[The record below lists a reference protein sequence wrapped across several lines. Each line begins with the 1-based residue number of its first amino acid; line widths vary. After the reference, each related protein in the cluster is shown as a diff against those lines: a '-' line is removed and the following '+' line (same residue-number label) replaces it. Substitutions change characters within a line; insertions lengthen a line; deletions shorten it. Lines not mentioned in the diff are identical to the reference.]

1 MKNRSHHSNWLQIK
15 KMEEKYKDTDL
26 REALRRKY
34 ADAPKL
40 PENFMENMKL
50 RTGEQTKPK
59 AVPAVKRW
67 RWVTVA
73 ACLLLIIGIGLTFMP
88 TDRQGQPATKAIAK
102 AEPKLQQTTNLA
114 NETNSS
120 ANTYHPTPITHHP
133 ESNTLKPAPGTQHP
147 IPNNQH
153 QTTSTQQPTPTTQLC
168 YATHELSED
177 TIPYQDPARVDD
189 FIAKMAAYNKVKE
202 GELACSASAG
212 SSVVSAVYVFPDN
225 QEIDLFSRLLQ
236 VACRYSDKTPGYH
249 LNFSHQQFFFEL
261 KDMRHQLQYRWIA
274 ERINGAILLYCT
286 NAPIGVEVSSA
297 CYQEYRDEM
306 MHTKSMNIKT
316 RDI

>member
-1 MKNRSHHSNWLQIK
+1 
-15 KMEEKYKDTDL
+15 
-26 REALRRKY
+26 
-34 ADAPKL
+34 
-40 PENFMENMKL
+40 
-50 RTGEQTKPK
+50 
-59 AVPAVKRW
+59 
-67 RWVTVA
+67 
-73 ACLLLIIGIGLTFMP
+73 
-88 TDRQGQPATKAIAK
+88 
-102 AEPKLQQTTNLA
+102 
-114 NETNSS
+114 
-120 ANTYHPTPITHHP
+120 
-133 ESNTLKPAPGTQHP
+133 
-147 IPNNQH
+147 
-153 QTTSTQQPTPTTQLC
+153 
-168 YATHELSED
+168 
-177 TIPYQDPARVDD
+177 
-189 FIAKMAAYNKVKE
+189 VKE
-202 GELACSASAG
+202 GELVCSASAG

-297 CYQEYRDEM
+297 CYQEYRDEL

>member
-1 MKNRSHHSNWLQIK
+1 MK
-15 KMEEKYKDTDL
+15 EKYKDTDL
-26 REALRRKY
+26 REALQRKY
-34 ADAPKL
+34 ADTPKL
-40 PENFMENMKL
+40 PENFMENIKL
-50 RTGEQTKPK
+50 RTGEQTKPELI
-59 AVPAVKRW
+59 PAAKRW
-67 RWVTVA
+67 WWVTVA

-114 NETNSS
+114 NKTNSS
-120 ANTYHPTPITHHP
+120 ANTQHPTPITHHQAP
-133 ESNTLKPAPGTQHP
+133 STQQPKP
-147 IPNNQH
+147 NSQH
-153 QTTSTQQPTPTTQLC
+153 QTTSTQQPTTNNQLC
-168 YATHELSED
+168 YATHKLSED

-261 KDMRHQLQYRWIA
+261 KDMRLQLQYRWIA
-274 ERINGAILLYCT
+274 ERINGAILLYST
-286 NAPIGVEVSSA
+286 NAPIRVEVSSA
-297 CYQEYRDEM
+297 CYQEYRDEL

>member
-1 MKNRSHHSNWLQIK
+1 
-15 KMEEKYKDTDL
+15 MEEKYKDTDL

-34 ADAPKL
+34 ADTPKL
-40 PENFMENMKL
+40 PENFMESMKL
-50 RTGEQTKPK
+50 QTGEQTKPEL
-59 AVPAVKRW
+59 VPAAKRW
-67 RWVTVA
+67 WWVAVA
-73 ACLLLIIGIGLTFMP
+73 ACLLLIIGFGMKFMP
-88 TDRQGQPATKAIAK
+88 TDRQGQSATKAIAK
-102 AEPKLQQTTNLA
+102 AEPKPQQTTNLA

-120 ANTYHPTPITHHP
+120 ANTYHPTTSNQQP
-133 ESNTLKPAPGTQHP
+133 E
-147 IPNNQH
+147 
-153 QTTSTQQPTPTTQLC
+153 TSTQQPKPNNQNQTPSTYHPTLSTQHPTPNTQLC
-168 YATHELSED
+168 YATHKLSED

-189 FIAKMAAYNKVKE
+189 FIAKMATYNQVTE

-274 ERINGAILLYCT
+274 ERINGAILLYST
-286 NAPIGVEVSSA
+286 NAPIGEEVSSA